1 MNTQQKNPLN
11 ICLFNA
17 IYVSCN
23 QLPNYPL
30 GRYRS
35 SFYQYYLSNTPLF
48 NELTLSINS
57 STSHQLDTCLNSFL
71 EHKCNQNS
79 LCIQYCQLAKKVFI
93 EQQQQQHITD
103 DSQSLSNTLRSVS
116 DRKLNRYRD
125 QVFLWLKQICEI
137 FLSSTLNSS
146 TKINDSLLCERLIPM
161 TRATFIR
168 ELTET
173 IHWKRGHPPDLALLY
188 RVYSESGLKIP
199 LSDWFA
205 VRITEKKTR
214 KIIMYSFLFFS
225 SSSHLH
231 RY

>member
-1 MNTQQKNPLN
+1 MKNTQQTVPLN

-35 SFYQYYLSNTPLF
+35 SFYEYYLSNTPLF

-57 STSHQLDTCLNSFL
+57 STSNQLDICLNSFL

-79 LCIQYCQLAKKVFI
+79 LCIKYCQLAKTIFI
-93 EQQQQQHITD
+93 EQQQVVD

-125 QVFLWLKQICEI
+125 QVFLWLKQICETFI
-137 FLSSTLNSS
+137 SSTFNSSS
-146 TKINDSLLCERLIPM
+146 TKINDTLLHERLIPM

-173 IHWKRGHPPDLALLY
+173 IHWKRGHPPDLALIY
-188 RVYSESGLKIP
+188 RVYSESGAKIP
-199 LSDWFA
+199 LSDWFE
-205 VRITEKKTR
+205 VRINV
-214 KIIMYSFLFFS
+214 KINYSFLLS
-225 SSSHLH
+225 YSHLH